1 MMFIEVDVDLSYALY
16 FATLVYLIGQESRVV
31 DQRFYNL
38 VAAGDDSQNAECQPL
53 FEKA

>member
-31 DQRFYNL
+31 DQRFDNL
-38 VAAGDDSQNAECQPL
+38 VVVVDDLQDA
-53 FEKA
+53 